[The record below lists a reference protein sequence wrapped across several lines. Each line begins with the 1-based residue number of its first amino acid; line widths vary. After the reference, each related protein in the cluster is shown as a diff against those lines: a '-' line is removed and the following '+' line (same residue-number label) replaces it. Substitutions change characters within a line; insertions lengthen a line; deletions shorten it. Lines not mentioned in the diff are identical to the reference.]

1 MRGLDDDR
9 WSAEGPYREDDP
21 IDPFF
26 ASPETIVTEFVS
38 LLLVIVG
45 FAYLFIAAAKLGA
58 GPQDA
63 FDAIF
68 ASPMPPAR
76 PRGVQENDLPR
87 FAV

>member
-1 MRGLDDDR
+1 MLRN
-9 WSAEGPYREDDP
+9 ATMT
-21 IDPFF
+21 
-26 ASPETIVTEFVS
+26 ASTVRAPPETIVTEFLS

-45 FAYLFIAAAKLGA
+45 SAFLFIAIAKLGA

-63 FDAIF
+63 FDALF

-87 FAV
+87 MAI

>member
-1 MRGLDDDR
+1 M
-9 WSAEGPYREDDP
+9 
-21 IDPFF
+21 
-26 ASPETIVTEFVS
+26 TEFLS

-45 FAYLFIAAAKLGA
+45 FAFLFIATAKLGT

-63 FDAIF
+63 FDALF

-87 FAV
+87 LAI

>member
-1 MRGLDDDR
+1 MTASTFR
-9 WSAEGPYREDDP
+9 
-21 IDPFF
+21 
-26 ASPETIVTEFVS
+26 ASPETIVTEFLS

-45 FAYLFIAAAKLGA
+45 FAFLFIAAAKLGA

-63 FDAIF
+63 FDALF

-87 FAV
+87 FAI

>member
-1 MRGLDDDR
+1 MT
-9 WSAEGPYREDDP
+9 
-21 IDPFF
+21 
-26 ASPETIVTEFVS
+26 ASNLCAIPENLVIEFLS

-45 FAYLFIAAAKLGA
+45 FGYLFMAAAKLGS

-63 FDAIF
+63 FDALF

-87 FAV
+87 LAF